1 MAGKRTRSRRG
12 NPRGKAYGFHGV
24 RPAQKSAKSAK
35 SESGASQS
43 NSVTAS
49 APSAS

>member
-1 MAGKRTRSRRG
+1 MAGKRTRSRKG
-12 NPRGKAYGFHGV
+12 KPHGKASGFHGI

-43 NSVTAS
+43 NSATAS
-49 APSAS
+49 APSAG